1 MEFLVEPV
9 DVDLLAYFD
18 VDKLWSKKT
27 CGGTYCED
35 LIGCAPY
42 CTGGYQC

>member
-18 VDKLWSKKT
+18 VDMKMPWTKES
-27 CGGTYCED
+27 CGTYCEKNE
-35 LIGCAPY
+35 IK
-42 CTGGYQC
+42 CTNGYAC